1 MSPDNHEE
9 QVDENDS
16 TQRPRFRLSGAT
28 WVVVILAIAFGFT
41 WKLAIE
47 PKMQLRRAVEHE
59 GVGQRLPVLE
69 LAPLTGA
76 SEGLSLEKL
85 RGKVALV
92 NFWGTWCP
100 PCNAEFPHM
109 VELWEEFRGNP
120 EFAFVSVSCPPAGRE
135 STEDL
140 REETRKFLAGQGAS
154 MPTYADDQGISRR
167 ILDGVIG
174 GLGYPTTILLD
185 RGGIIRAV
193 WAGYGSGDQ
202 KQMEK
207 MVEKLLAEGEPMK
220 AD

>member
-1 MSPDNHEE
+1 MATESVTRNFCSTSNNMRTSAEWRARNARRDVRRVREYHYSTEQLMPPDNREGQMQE
-9 QVDENDS
+9 DLS
-16 TQRPRFRLSGAT
+16 GRRPRLRFSAAT
-28 WVVVILAIAFGFT
+28 WIILALAVGFGFA

-59 GVGQRLPVLE
+59 GVGQPLPVLE

-120 EFAFVSVSCPPAGRE
+120 EFALVSVSCTQADKEPMDA
-135 STEDL
+135 L
-140 REETRKFLAGQGAS
+140 RQETAKFLAEQG
-154 MPTYADDQGISRR
+154 
-167 ILDGVIG
+167 
-174 GLGYPTTILLD
+174 
-185 RGGIIRAV
+185 
-193 WAGYGSGDQ
+193 
-202 KQMEK
+202 
-207 MVEKLLAEGEPMK
+207 
-220 AD
+220 